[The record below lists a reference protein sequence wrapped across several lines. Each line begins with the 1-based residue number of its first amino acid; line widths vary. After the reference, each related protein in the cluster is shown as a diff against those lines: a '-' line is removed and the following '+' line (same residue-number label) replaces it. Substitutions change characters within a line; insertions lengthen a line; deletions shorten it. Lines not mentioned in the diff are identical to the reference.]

1 MLVKLIKKI
10 TVWSLMFFVLAIS
23 ILSVQLFRFQYKEI
37 QLSGDEAVFLI
48 EPGTNIKA
56 ISYKL
61 SLAKIIEDP
70 WLFILLAKLKGV
82 ETKVRAGEYRLRE
95 GQSTSGLLEL
105 FTTGN
110 SIQYSF
116 TVIEGWS
123 FRQMMTQL
131 EINPVIRNT
140 LKNKSNEEIMTALGL
155 SGQHPE
161 GLFYPDTY
169 RFPKGTTDRQFLKR
183 SYLLMQK
190 HLQKAWGNRAKNLPL
205 KSAYE
210 ALTLASI
217 IEKETGAG
225 YERPLIAAV
234 FIQRLSIN
242 MRLQTD
248 PTIIYGMGESYDGNI
263 RRKDLKA
270 DTPYNTYLHKG
281 LTPTPI
287 ALPGL
292 DSIEAALHPAD
303 IKALYFVAKGDGTHY
318 FSETLKEHNNAVIKY
333 QLNGRKPK
341 TKISSQV
348 DSNLAE

>member
-1 MLVKLIKKI
+1 MLFKFFKKI
-10 TVWSLMFFVLAIS
+10 IIWGVIFFILAIS
-23 ILSVQLFRFQYKEI
+23 VLSIQLFRFQYKDIRLPGNEH
-37 QLSGDEAVFLI
+37 VFLI
-48 EPGTNIKA
+48 EPGASIKA
-56 ISYKL
+56 ISNKL
-61 SLAKIIEDP
+61 SLQKIIDDP

-82 ETKVRAGEYRLRE
+82 ETKVRAGEYRLRQ

-123 FRQMMTQL
+123 FRQLMAQL
-131 EINPVIRNT
+131 ESNPVIKNT
-140 LKNKSNEEIMTALGL
+140 LKNLSNEEIMTALGY

-183 SYLLMQK
+183 SYQLMQK
-190 HLQKAWGNRAKNLPL
+190 HLKKAWANRAKNLPL

-210 ALTLASI
+210 ALILASI
-217 IEKETGAG
+217 IEKETGAEH
-225 YERPLIAAV
+225 ERPLIAAV
-234 FIQRLSIN
+234 FIQRLNLN

-248 PTIIYGMGESYDGNI
+248 PTIIYGMGENYDGNI
-263 RRKDLKA
+263 RRKDLKT
-270 DTPYNTYLHKG
+270 DTPYNTYLRKG

-292 DSIEAALHPAD
+292 DSIEAALHPAKS
-303 IKALYFVAKGDGTHY
+303 KALYFVAKGNGTHY
-318 FSETLKEHNNAVIKY
+318 FSKNLKEHNNAVIKY
-333 QLNGRKPK
+333 QLNGRKSK
-341 TKISSQV
+341 KKITKQV
-348 DSNLAE
+348 E